1 MTEDRH
7 IAHVIGAGPNGLAA
21 AIVLAQAG
29 RKVHVYE
36 AEAQPGGGART
47 MELTLPGFRH
57 DFGSAVHPMAAASP
71 FFSSLPLARH
81 GLQWIHG
88 SAPLAHPMD
97 DGTAVMLE
105 RDLNDAERALT
116 PDGHAWRN
124 LVAPLVQNWSAFTHD
139 ALGPVLRIPSSP
151 FLMARFGYY
160 AFQPALR
167 LAKNHF
173 AGTRARALFGG
184 LAAHSCLS
192 LDEPLSAAVGLVF
205 MGTAHTVGWPVPRGG
220 SQAITDAL
228 IAHLREF
235 GGEVHTNRRIV
246 SLQELD
252 PQDEELDPHHAPI
265 LCDVTP
271 RQLLGLAGSRLGRNY
286 RRDLQRFRYAPGA
299 FKIDYALSQ
308 PIPWR
313 AQECHRAIGLHLG
326 GTIEEIAR
334 SEHAVTHGR
343 IAEQPFLLV
352 AQPTLYDP
360 ARAPEGKHVAWVYC
374 HVPNGC
380 TIDMTDRIEAQIERF
395 APGFRDCVLARQVFS
410 PAKLESMDA
419 NLIGGD
425 VSGGEMS
432 LSQFFL
438 RPALGLYYTGTPN
451 LYLCSSSTP
460 PGGGV
465 HGMCGYHAARMALR
479 HSAH

>member
-1 MTEDRH
+1 MTDDKR

-36 AEAQPGGGART
+36 AESQPGGGART

-71 FFSSLPLARH
+71 FFSSLPLERH
-81 GLQWIHG
+81 GLEWIHG

-105 RDLNDAERALT
+105 RDLNDAERALE
-116 PDGHAWRN
+116 PDGRAWRS
-124 LVAPLVQNWSAFTHD
+124 LAEPLVDNWSAFTRD
-139 ALGPVLRIPSSP
+139 ALGPVLRIPSRP

-167 LAKNHF
+167 LAKAHF
-173 AGTRARALFGG
+173 AGARARALFGG
-184 LAAHSCLS
+184 LAAHSFLS
-192 LDEPLSAAVGLVF
+192 LDEPLSAAIGLVF
-205 MGTAHTVGWPVPRGG
+205 MGTAHTVGWPIPRGG
-220 SQAITDAL
+220 SQSIMDAL
-228 IAHLREF
+228 IAHLREL
-235 GGEVHTNRRIV
+235 GGEVHTNRRIA
-246 SLQELD
+246 SLGEVGASGEL
-252 PQDEELDPHHAPI
+252 I

-271 RQLLGLAGSRLGRNY
+271 RQLLDLAGPRLSHNY

-299 FKIDYALSQ
+299 FKVDYALSE

-313 AQECHRAIGLHLG
+313 AQECRRAIGLHLG

-352 AQPTLYDP
+352 AQPTLYD
-360 ARAPEGKHVAWVYC
+360 ATRAPEGKHVAWVYC

-380 TIDMTDRIEAQIERF
+380 TVDMTDRIEAQIERF
-395 APGFRDCVLARQVFS
+395 APGFRDCVLARQVAT
-410 PAKLESMDA
+410 PAVLESMDA

-451 LYLCSSSTP
+451 LYICSSSTP

-479 HSAH
+479 HSAR